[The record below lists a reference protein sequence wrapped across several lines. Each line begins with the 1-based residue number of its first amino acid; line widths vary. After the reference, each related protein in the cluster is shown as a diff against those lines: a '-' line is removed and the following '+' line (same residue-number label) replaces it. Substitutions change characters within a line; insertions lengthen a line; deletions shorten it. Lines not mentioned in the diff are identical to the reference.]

1 MTSLDFST
9 ILPEVVLAGYAL
21 AALMAGAYL
30 GKDRLARTL
39 LWVTVAAFL
48 VVAAWWAS
56 ATMSTAPPSTAC
68 SSTTA
73 SRALPRW

>member
-48 VVAAWWAS
+48 VVAAMVGLGNHVDGA
-56 ATMSTAPPSTAC
+56 AFHGMFIDD
-68 SSTTA
+68 A